1 MEATVPVETVVI
13 VAIIVCAFAIFAGAV
28 AWGQRSS

>member
-1 MEATVPVETVVI
+1 MPVETVVV
-13 VAIIVCAFAIFAGAV
+13 VAIIVCAFAIFMGAL